1 MALKHIMFSAGTR
14 EETLRLKGLCWIE
27 GAASFLLCRKQE
39 SEADAIGMQLA
50 AKACFS
56 PGAAALVFQKLGAA
70 EQQQG
75 VQIPTMLRTHPLSKV
90 CFQFAYAHMYLYCR
104 AGIDRSLS

>member
-1 MALKHIMFSAGTR
+1 
-14 EETLRLKGLCWIE
+14 
-27 GAASFLLCRKQE
+27 
-39 SEADAIGMQLA
+39 MQLA

-75 VQIPTMLRTHPLSKV
+75 VQIPKMLRTHPLSKV
-90 CFQFAYAHMYLYCR
+90 RPPHLSALTTRCCATELTT
-104 AGIDRSLS
+104 SLRVV